1 MQKLFVTFFY
11 SGLLRPAPGTW
22 GSLAGAIV
30 GVGIYYYIGLETLF
44 MASILLF
51 LASISIIDSYEA
63 KSGTHDDSSIVID
76 EVAGVWLAISI
87 ALSSWQQLGVD
98 KFGWISVIL
107 AFVFFRILD
116 ITKPSIIG
124 RLDRNLKGGLGVMSD
139 DMVAGLFAGLIAAVC
154 ATVWVKFGIP
164 VW

>member
-22 GSLAGAIV
+22 GSLAGSIV
-30 GVGIYYYIGLETLF
+30 GVAIYYYIGLETLF

-51 LASISIIDSYEA
+51 LASISVIDSYEA

-76 EVAGVWLAISI
+76 EVAGVWVAISI
-87 ALSSWQQLGVD
+87 ALSSWEQFGVD

-107 AFVFFRILD
+107 AFV
-116 ITKPSIIG
+116 
-124 RLDRNLKGGLGVMSD
+124 
-139 DMVAGLFAGLIAAVC
+139 
-154 ATVWVKFGIP
+154 
-164 VW
+164 